1 MSSRRSFLTLVSV
14 ALLAASCS
22 SGASEG
28 ATSSLPGSIPPP
40 TTATTAPIAAG
51 ATAHEPDGLGYAL
64 VLTEDWIAVDPRD
77 SDALAGFLDAVT
89 EQVEDSTLFSRAAD
103 AIEQG
108 IVEMSLWGFNA
119 DEGSQVNVVTAERGP
134 LDSPEVMS
142 DVVIDLYESL
152 GVRVV
157 AAGVVVFPFGDVL
170 RVEGAWSEVA
180 VGVDSQ
186 VQYFVFGDE
195 YTYTITITDASPA
208 VEGAVITGFSL
219 LG

>member
-1 MSSRRSFLTLVSV
+1 
-14 ALLAASCS
+14 
-22 SGASEG
+22 
-28 ATSSLPGSIPPP
+28 
-40 TTATTAPIAAG
+40 
-51 ATAHEPDGLGYAL
+51 
-64 VLTEDWIAVDPRD
+64 
-77 SDALAGFLDAVT
+77 
-89 EQVEDSTLFSRAAD
+89 
-103 AIEQG
+103 
-108 IVEMSLWGFNA
+108 MSLWGFNA
-119 DEGSQVNVVTAERGP
+119 DEGSQVNVVVAERGP